1 MILQDLNT
9 VFYYNVNRKNK
20 MELSGKD
27 FKEDIKKVLQQ
38 AIINSLE
45 TNETIWYF
53 NNNKKNPEI
62 ILKMETLELEN
73 RIPKRNNSLVG
84 LDRRAEVTRTKPMNL
99 GINRFYLIW
108 TTEREQTKEMNSL
121 RDLWNNKERA
131 NLHIIQV
138 PEGEEKKYLKK

>member
-45 TNETIWYF
+45 TNETI
-53 NNNKKNPEI
+53 
-62 ILKMETLELEN
+62 
-73 RIPKRNNSLVG
+73 
-84 LDRRAEVTRTKPMNL
+84 
-99 GINRFYLIW
+99 
-108 TTEREQTKEMNSL
+108 
-121 RDLWNNKERA
+121 
-131 NLHIIQV
+131 
-138 PEGEEKKYLKK
+138 